1 MDMHHADFLAAS
13 AVPLGCYYALATA
26 ANLWAA
32 VRAVREK
39 HSRHFAAWLVVAIL
53 FAIFAGL
60 AFAGRPPQMPQ
71 WLKQAIDA
79 VIGPVTFSL
88 GALCLFL
95 VFYFARR
102 FFVRGDVAWLMLNAA
117 VFFMGASMTDAVFA
131 GIVSKP
137 DNVPIVGMV
146 FLLGFFTWLGA
157 AQAVRNDERIARGEG
172 PVEQQFG
179 EQVLVWPDLIY
190 IELIGAILGMVV
202 LTVWSIAL
210 EAPLEQPANPVVT
223 PNPSKAP
230 WYFLGL
236 QELLVYFDPA
246 IAGVIL
252 PALVI
257 LGLMAVPYLDF
268 NPRGSGYYTIDQRKF
283 AYLVFQF
290 GFLGLWVFLI
300 LVGTFMRGPNWSF
313 FGLYEPRDLHKV
325 VAQNNIKLSEYFW
338 VIWLSRSLPQ
348 TPPGSGWLAEL
359 GVIFRREIAGV
370 VVLSVYYVGLP
381 MVLGATVLRDF
392 RRRMGRGRYVIMVLL
407 LLTMFLVPLKMLLR
421 WTMDMSYILSVPEWF
436 FNV

>member
-1 MDMHHADFLAAS
+1 MHHADFLAAT

-39 HSRHFAAWLVVAIL
+39 HSRHFAAWLVVAVL
-53 FAIFAGL
+53 FAILAGL
-60 AFAGRPPQMPQ
+60 AFAGRPPVMPQ

-88 GALCLFL
+88 GALSLFL

-102 FFVRGDVAWLMLNAA
+102 FFVRGDVAWLMLNGA
-117 VFFMGASMTDAVFA
+117 VLFMGASMTDPVFA

-257 LGLMAVPYLDF
+257 FGLMAVPYLDF

-325 VAQNNIKLSEYFW
+325 VAQNNVKLSEYFW
-338 VIWLSRSLPQ
+338 VIWLSRTLPQ
-348 TPPGSGWLAEL
+348 APPGSGWLAEL
-359 GVIFRREIAGV
+359 GAIFRREIAGV
-370 VVLSVYYVGLP
+370 IVLSVYYVGLP
-381 MVLGATVLRDF
+381 MVLGATVLRDL